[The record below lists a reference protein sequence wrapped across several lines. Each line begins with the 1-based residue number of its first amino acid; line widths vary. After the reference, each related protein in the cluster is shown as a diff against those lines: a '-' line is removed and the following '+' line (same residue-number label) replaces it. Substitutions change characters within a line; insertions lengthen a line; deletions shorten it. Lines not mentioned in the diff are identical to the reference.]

1 MPLLIIF
8 IQGGYTQLLEVKV
21 GPIKDDLLETMK
33 ELSSIPGAKI
43 YCVFQLPVD
52 SSAGLHQRAQQVL
65 DIVFKGCLHFESI
78 HSSSDVSSTVLNA
91 NAIDLE
97 VETFDSDP
105 TTKDSDD
112 STTKCSVVSAENPNT
127 NMVSGANTENSDSM
141 TNPSTKDQDR
151 MTKEF
156 STDGNAKDA
165 ATDAERVITEKC
177 DQIEISKEPSDDSD
191 DSRKTDAT
199 KETEMNSNDAA
210 KPEDTAAGSL
220 KRKSTDSRRS
230 SVDKELSF
238 NF

>member
-65 DIVFKGCLHFESI
+65 DIVFKGCLHFKSI
-78 HSSSDVSSTVLNA
+78 QSPSDVSSTVLNA
-91 NAIDLE
+91 NAKDLE

-105 TTKDSDD
+105 TTKNSD

-127 NMVSGANTENSDSM
+127 NMVSGANTEDSDSM
-141 TNPSTKDQDR
+141 TNPSTKDQDP
-151 MTKEF
+151 MTKDA

-165 ATDAERVITEKC
+165 ATDAESDTERVITEKC
-177 DQIEISKEPSDDSD
+177 DQIEISKEPSDNSD

-199 KETEMNSNDAA
+199 NKT
-210 KPEDTAAGSL
+210 
-220 KRKSTDSRRS
+220 
-230 SVDKELSF
+230 SF
-238 NF
+238 